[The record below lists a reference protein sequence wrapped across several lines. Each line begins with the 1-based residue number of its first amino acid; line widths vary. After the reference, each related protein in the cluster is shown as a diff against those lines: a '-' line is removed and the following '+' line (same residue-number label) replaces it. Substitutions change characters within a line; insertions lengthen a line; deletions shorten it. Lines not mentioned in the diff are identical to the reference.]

1 MAWIILLS
9 AGLLEVAWA
18 VGLKLSDGFTRL
30 WPSVGTVVA
39 MGGSVF
45 LLARAM
51 REIPLGTA
59 YGVWVGIGT
68 VGVAIVGI
76 LAFNESVAVPRM
88 VFLALLVVS
97 IVGLKATSG

>member
-1 MAWIILLS
+1 MAWIILLF

-45 LLARAM
+45 LLAGAM